1 MKLLTLETIVRA
13 LASAGV
19 QYLVA
24 GGVAVNAYGYQR
36 LTQDLDLVIGLR
48 HDNLLRALGVFS
60 GLGYR
65 PAVPVRME
73 DFADPSNRKVWI
85 EAKNMQVFSIHSDLY
100 PDTEIDVFAAE
111 PFDFEA
117 EYAAAEVHE
126 LAPGLPLPLVSL
138 TTLIAMKLA
147 ANRPLDLDDV
157 RHLRWIA
164 EERSKDALDG

>member
-1 MKLLTLETIVRA
+1 MKLRTLETIVRS

-19 QYLVA
+19 RYLVV

-48 HDNLLRALGVFS
+48 RDNLLRALEVFS

-65 PAVPVRME
+65 PTVPVRME
-73 DFADPSNRKVWI
+73 DFADPSIRRDWI
-85 EAKNMQVFSIHSDLY
+85 QNKNMQVFSLYSGLY

-111 PFDFEA
+111 PFDFDA
-117 EYAAAEVHE
+117 EYAAAEIHE
-126 LAPGLPLPLVSL
+126 LAPGLPLPLVGL

-147 ANRPLDLDDV
+147 ADRPLDLDDV

-164 EERSKDALDG
+164 EERTRDAGDA